1 MTHGDPR
8 MHAIDVASKLN
19 VGYSLEWLRRN
30 GIDSVLRYI
39 SRSDSAKCIDAAE
52 LRTLIDAG
60 ITVGIIYEM
69 DGGSPEFGG
78 LAASINAT
86 FGEYDGA
93 YALRTLQ
100 ALGVPQGAVVYF
112 AVDTDVNNNHDI
124 NTYVIP
130 YFQAAK
136 QALAGTYRIGAYSCG
151 ATCAAA
157 LDTAGCDKAW
167 LANAPDWTAYRQF
180 LDEGRAAIVQG
191 KGPNMADYDPDFIRD
206 ADWGGF
212 NALDAAAVA

>member
-1 MTHGDPR
+1 MN
-8 MHAIDVASKLN
+8 AIDVSSKLD
-19 VGYSLEWLRRN
+19 VGYSLDWLRRN

-39 SRSDSAKCIDAAE
+39 SRSDSAKCIDGGE
-52 LRTLIDAG
+52 LQALINAG
-60 ITVGIIYEM
+60 VAVGIIYEM
-69 DGGSPEFGG
+69 DGGSPAYGG

-86 FGEYDGA
+86 DGGYDGA

-100 ALGVPQGAVVYF
+100 ALGVPQGVVVYF
-112 AVDTDVNNNHDI
+112 AVDTDVDNNDDI
-124 NTYVIP
+124 NAYVIP

-136 QALAGTYRIGAYSCG
+136 RAMGGYYRIGAYGCG

-167 LANAPDWTAYRQF
+167 LANAPDWTGYRQF
-180 LDEGRAAIVQG
+180 LAEGRAAIVQG
-191 KGPNMADYDPDFIRD
+191 KGPNMADYDPDTIRD

-212 NALDAAAVA
+212 SALSVAAIA

>member
-1 MTHGDPR
+1 MN
-8 MHAIDVASKLN
+8 AIDVSSRLD
-19 VGYSLEWLRRN
+19 VGYSLGWLRRN
-30 GIDSVLRYI
+30 GIDSVIRYI
-39 SRSDSAKCIDAAE
+39 SRSDSAKCIDVGE
-52 LRTLIDAG
+52 LQALINAG
-60 ITVGIIYEM
+60 INVGIIYEM

-78 LAASINAT
+78 LAASINAAY
-86 FGEYDGA
+86 GGYDGA
-93 YALRTLQ
+93 YALSTLQ

-112 AVDTDVNNNHDI
+112 AVDTDVDNNDDI
-124 NTYVIP
+124 NAYVIP

-136 QALAGTYRIGAYSCG
+136 QALGGYYRIGAYGCG

-167 LANAPDWTAYRQF
+167 LANAPGWTAYRQF

-191 KGPNMADYDPDFIRD
+191 KGPNLADYDPDTIMD

-212 NALDAAAVA
+212 NALNANAAAVA

>member
-1 MTHGDPR
+1 MN
-8 MHAIDVASKLN
+8 AIDVSSRLD
-19 VGYSLEWLRRN
+19 VGYSLDWLRRN
-30 GIDSVLRYI
+30 GIESVIRYI
-39 SRSDSAKCIDAAE
+39 SRSHSAKCIDVGE
-52 LRTLIDAG
+52 LQALIDAG
-60 ITVGIIYEM
+60 VAVGIIYEM
-69 DGGSPEFGG
+69 DGGSPAFGG

-86 FGEYDGA
+86 CGGYDGA

-112 AVDTDVNNNHDI
+112 AVDTDVDNNDDI
-124 NTYVIP
+124 NAYVIP

-136 QALAGTYRIGAYSCG
+136 QAMGDAYRIGAYGCG

-167 LANAPDWTAYRQF
+167 LANAPDWCGYRQF

-191 KGPNMADYDPDFIRD
+191 KGPNLADYDPDTIMD

-212 NALDAAAVA
+212 TALTAAAVA